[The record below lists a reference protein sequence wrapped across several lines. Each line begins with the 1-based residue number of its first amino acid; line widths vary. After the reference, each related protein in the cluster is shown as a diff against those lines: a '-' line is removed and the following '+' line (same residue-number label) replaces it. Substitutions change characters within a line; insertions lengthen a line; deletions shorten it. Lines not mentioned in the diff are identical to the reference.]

1 MLIKSLEEMQTIV
14 ENNKT
19 LAWDG
24 WNVIQ
29 LKASPLADMQINAK
43 FINGKWYET
52 TNIELSEKGWDVPNK
67 LVQKNVQR

>member
-1 MLIKSLEEMQTIV
+1 MLIKSLEKMQTIV

-43 FINGKWYET
+43 FIKGKWYET
-52 TNIELSEKGWDVPNK
+52 TTFALSENGWNIPNK
-67 LVQKNVQR
+67 LAENVGQ